1 MCQRVRINTVTAA
14 EPPASDVPGF
24 RGGYMQRMRSYRA
37 PPGSVSGWRFT
48 VAGLSGP
55 RACGSPIGRLCG
67 QFWAAIV
74 YGLRH
79 HFVRWQP
86 LPARIAL
93 WIRSVLRTPEPR
105 FPDVV
110 FGEATEAPGVAV
122 RRRRVFAWAAAVV
135 LLYAA
140 LTLVMT
146 YPQVR
151 VLDRGVSLDIG
162 DPLVVDVAAAWI
174 AHQLPRDPLHLFDA
188 NIFYPEPGR
197 SRIPTRCWCRR

>member
-1 MCQRVRINTVTAA
+1 MPWRANAADAIVIGLLLFSLWLALYGGSAVHVLGLRIST
-14 EPPASDVPGF
+14 
-24 RGGYMQRMRSYRA
+24 RSALR
-37 PPGSVSGWRFT
+37 PV
-48 VAGLSGP
+48 L
-55 RACGSPIGRLCG
+55 
-67 QFWAAIV
+67 WAAII

-105 FPDVV
+105 FPDVRV

-151 VLDRGVSLDIG
+151 RCWTAGSASDIG
-162 DPLVVDVAAAWI
+162 DPLLSTWRLAWV
-174 AHQLPRDPLHLFDA
+174 AHQLPRDPAAPLRRQHLLSRAQMTLAFSDA
-188 NIFYPEPGR
+188 MLVPALTAAPLAVAGR
-197 SRIPTRCWCRR
+197 PSAAAAT